1 MGNMSISGRKG
12 RANDDDGS
20 TVCTG
25 IVGGRLVV
33 PPAYM
38 QTAGDLAVPLDIFTS
53 PRFEWTQ
60 EVDQAFSPFSIYLKT
75 VTTPGEIVVAL
86 FEGSGQE
93 TLLTGTTIASGSSS
107 GVWKRLTPDNFVQL
121 YRGKRYYL
129 LFMPADMNVN
139 VSLSCN
145 RQNPAQDSGLVQECQ
160 SSVTTDQGAT
170 WIPLVKDNRP
180 ALLNVVLNSTPNH
193 SPQLVYGRSNGK
205 DVALYDGSKWG
216 LREIP
221 EAGISF
227 SCEGLTAETLY
238 NIYLRDNAGTL
249 SLEAST
255 TRRMITDGVEVK
267 SETSSHRYLGLVC
280 PIERQT
286 GLQAPIKVSD
296 WMGVYNAYN
305 RRPTLVGKPAP
316 YAVSTEGSGSDT
328 NWVAISDF
336 TAKFITGDQCRLASD
351 FSLASV
357 NGTRLTILLD
367 GVALSDVPISWTT
380 CTSDLI
386 SVHAEFMLSEGC
398 HTVCP
403 AASGWPAFDYSLYNP
418 IYGTSSL
425 TGEIMA

>member
-1 MGNMSISGRKG
+1 MGNMSIGGGKG
-12 RANDDDGS
+12 RANDDGGS
-20 TVCTG
+20 TVCPG

-33 PPAYM
+33 PPAYI
-38 QTAGDLAVPLDIFTS
+38 QTAGDLAVPVNVAS
-53 PRFEWTQ
+53 VARFEWTQ
-60 EVDQAFSPFSIYLKT
+60 EVDQTFSPFSIYLKT
-75 VTTPGEIVVAL
+75 VTTPGDLACML
-86 FEGSGQE
+86 LAGEGIES
-93 TLLTGTTIASGSSS
+93 TLTGTVISSGSSS
-107 GVWKRLTPDNFVQL
+107 GVWKRLIPVDFVPL

-129 LFMPADMNVN
+129 LFMPADMNVD
-139 VSLSCN
+139 VSFSCN
-145 RQNPAQDSGLVQECQ
+145 RQNPVQGSGIVPECR
-160 SSVTTDQGAT
+160 SSVTADQGAT
-170 WIPLVKDNRP
+170 WTPLRKDNRP

-205 DVALYDGSKWG
+205 DVALYDGSNWE

-221 EAGISF
+221 ETGINL
-227 SCEGLTAETLY
+227 SCEGLTTETLY
-238 NIYLRDNAGTL
+238 NIYLHDNSGTL
-249 SLEAST
+249 ALEAST
-255 TRRMITDGVEVK
+255 TPRVLTDGVEVK
-267 SETSSHRYLGLVC
+267 SEAPTHLYLGLVC

-305 RRPTLVGKPAP
+305 RRPTFVGKPAP

-367 GVALSDVPISWTT
+367 GVAFSDVPISWTT
-380 CTSDLI
+380 RTSDLI
-386 SVHAEFMLSEGC
+386 SVHAQFMLSEGC

>member
-1 MGNMSISGRKG
+1 MGNMSIGGGKG
-12 RANDDDGS
+12 RANDDGGS
-20 TVCTG
+20 AACTG

-38 QTAGDLAVPLDIFTS
+38 QTAGDLAVPLNIGTS

-60 EVDQAFSPFSIYLKT
+60 EVDQAFSPFSVYLKT
-75 VTTPGEIVVAL
+75 VTTPGDMVVAL
-86 FEGSGQE
+86 FEGFGQE
-93 TLLTGTTIASGSSS
+93 TLLAGATIASGSSG
-107 GVWKRLTPDNFVQL
+107 GVWKRLTPDTPAQL
-121 YRGKRYYL
+121 HRGKRYYL
-129 LFMPADMNVN
+129 LFMPGGMELD
-139 VSLSCN
+139 VSFSCN
-145 RQNPAQDSGLVQECQ
+145 RQNPVQGSGIVPGCR
-160 SSVTTDQGAT
+160 SSVTPDQGAT
-170 WIPLVKDNRP
+170 WTPLVKDNRP

-205 DVALYDGSKWG
+205 DIALYDGSKWE

-238 NIYLRDNAGTL
+238 NIYLHDNSGTL
-249 SLEAST
+249 VLNAST

-267 SETSSHRYLGLVC
+267 SEASSHRYLGLVC
-280 PIERQT
+280 PIEIQT

-305 RRPTLVGKPAP
+305 RRPTFVGKPAP

-336 TAKFITGDQCRLASD
+336 TANFITGDQCRLASD

-380 CTSDLI
+380 RTSDLI
-386 SVHAEFMLSEGC
+386 SVHAEYMLSEGC

-425 TGEIMA
+425 TGEILA

>member
-1 MGNMSISGRKG
+1 MGNMSIGGGKG
-12 RANDDDGS
+12 RANDDGGS

-25 IVGGRLVV
+25 VAGGRLVV

-38 QTAGDLAVPLDIFTS
+38 QTAGDLAVPLNIVAC
-53 PRFEWTQ
+53 PRFDWTQ
-60 EVDQAFSPFSIYLKT
+60 EVDQAFSSFSIYLKT
-75 VTTPGEIVVAL
+75 VTTPGDIVVAL
-86 FEGSGQE
+86 FEEFGQE
-93 TLLTGTTIASGSSS
+93 TLLAGATIASGSSS
-107 GVWKRLTPDNFVQL
+107 GVWKRLTLDTPAQL

-129 LFMPADMNVN
+129 LFMPGGMDLD
-139 VSLSCN
+139 VSFSCN
-145 RQNPAQDSGLVQECQ
+145 RQNPAQGSGLLPECR
-160 SSVTTDQGAT
+160 SSVTADQGAT
-170 WIPLVKDNRP
+170 WTPLVKDNRP

-205 DVALYDGSKWG
+205 DVTLHDAPKWE

-238 NIYLRDNAGTL
+238 NIYLHDNSGTL
-249 SLEAST
+249 ALEAST
-255 TRRMITDGVEVK
+255 TGRMITEGVEVK
-267 SETSSHRYLGLVC
+267 SEAPSRRYLGLVC
-280 PIERQT
+280 PIERHT

-305 RRPTLVGKPAP
+305 RCPTFVGKPAP
-316 YAVSTEGSGSDT
+316 YDVSTEGSGSDT
-328 NWVAISDF
+328 NWVPISDF
-336 TAKFITGDQCRLASD
+336 TAKFITGDRCRLASD

-380 CTSDLI
+380 RTSDLI

-403 AASGWPAFDYSLYNP
+403 AASGWPVFDYSLHNP

>member
-1 MGNMSISGRKG
+1 MGNMSIGGGRG
-12 RANDDDGS
+12 RANGIGGS
-20 TVCTG
+20 AVCTE

-38 QTAGDLAVPLDIFTS
+38 QSARDLAVPVNVNS
-53 PRFEWTQ
+53 VARFEWTQ
-60 EVDQAFSPFSIYLKT
+60 EVDQAFSSLSIYLKT
-75 VTTPGEIVVAL
+75 VTTTGDLACMLLAGGGIE
-86 FEGSGQE
+86 S
-93 TLLTGTTIASGSSS
+93 TLTGTVIPSGSSN
-107 GVWKRLTPDNFVQL
+107 GVWKRLTLDNVVQL
-121 YRGKRYYL
+121 HRGKRYHL
-129 LFMPADMNVN
+129 LFMPADMNVS

-145 RQNPAQDSGLVQECQ
+145 RQNPAPGSGLVPECQ

-170 WIPLVKDNRP
+170 WTAIVKDNRP

-205 DVALYDGSKWG
+205 DIALYDGLKWES
-216 LREIP
+216 REIP

-238 NIYLRDNAGTL
+238 NIYLHDNAGTL

-255 TRRMITDGVEVK
+255 APRMIIDGIEVK
-267 SETSSHRYLGLVC
+267 SEAPSHRYLGLVC

-296 WMGVYNAYN
+296 RMGVYNAYN
-305 RRPTLVGKPAP
+305 RRPTFVGKPAP

-328 NWVAISDF
+328 SWVAISDF
-336 TAKFITGDQCRLASD
+336 TAEFITGDQCRLASD

-357 NGTRLTILLD
+357 TGTRLTILLD
-367 GVALSDVPISWTT
+367 GAALSDVPVSWTT
-380 CTSDLI
+380 RTSDLI

-403 AASGWPAFDYSLYNP
+403 AASGWPVFDYSLYNP